1 MPYNFDQIID
11 RRPTE
16 SNKWHHY
23 GPDVLPLWVADM
35 DFQSPPAVIDALQAR
50 VAHGVFGYGHTQP
63 EYFEVLTDRLQRL
76 YCWSV
81 EPEAIVILPGVVAG
95 FNLACRAVA
104 APGDGLMLQ
113 KPMYPPILRI
123 PGNIELTCDE
133 MVLTRLSSGRYEIDF
148 DAFEGT
154 ITPRTRVFILC
165 NPHNPVGRVFT
176 RDELTRMAEICLKH
190 DLTIC
195 ADEIHC
201 DLIFSGH
208 RHTPIA
214 SLDPEIADRTITLM
228 APSKTFNLAGLHS
241 SFAVIPNAALRERFI
256 AQRLD
261 LVHRMI
267 GILGYTATV
276 AAYRDGQPWLDELLI
291 YLEANR
297 DVVAEFVDTHLPGV
311 HMYKPEGTYLA
322 WLDCHDVPIP
332 GGDPHTFF
340 LEQAQVGLNNGA
352 TFGKPGE
359 GFVRLNFGCPRSML
373 MQGLERMR
381 DACAAL

>member
-23 GPDVLPLWVADM
+23 GPDILPMWVADM
-35 DFQSPPAVIDALQAR
+35 DFQSPPAVIEALQAR
-50 VAHGVFGYGHTQP
+50 VAHGIFGYGYPQP
-63 EYFEVLTDRLQRL
+63 EYFEVIADRLQRL
-76 YCWSV
+76 YDWRV
-81 EPEAIVILPGVVAG
+81 DPESIVILPGVIAG

-104 APGDGLMLQ
+104 VPGDGLMLQ
-113 KPMYPPILRI
+113 TPMYPPVQRI
-123 PGNIELTCDE
+123 PGNIGLTCDE
-133 MVLTRLSSGRYEIDF
+133 MVLTRLESGRYEIDF
-148 DAFEGT
+148 DAFEAT
-154 ITPRTRVFILC
+154 ITSRTRVFVLC

-176 RDELTRMAEICLKH
+176 RDELTRMAELCLKH
-190 DLTIC
+190 GLTIC
-195 ADEIHC
+195 ADEIHG

-208 RHTPIA
+208 THTPIA
-214 SLDPEIADRTITLM
+214 SMNAEIAARTITLM

-241 SFAVIPNAALRERFI
+241 SFAVISNEALRERFV

-276 AAYRDGQPWLDELLI
+276 AAYRDGQAWLDALLV

-297 DVVAEFVDTHLPGV
+297 DAVAEFVAAHLPGV
-311 HMYKPEGTYLA
+311 KMYKPEGTYLA
-322 WLDCHDVPIP
+322 WLDCRDLPIP

-340 LEQAQVGLNNGA
+340 LEQARVGLNNGA

-359 GFVRLNFGCPRSML
+359 GFVRLNFGCPRALL

-381 DACAAL
+381 DALATL